1 MPRFFLVPVL
11 LVALTA
17 CRERNLLPT
26 EPGDPQLP
34 SSVTVAGT
42 IRDYH
47 SRAPV
52 AGVTFTLGPVQLT
65 TDANGRYSTTL
76 PRGGHNAY
84 FENTGLGS
92 VLALTSR
99 DDADLLINGGSCRSR
114 YGNVVDALT
123 GRPIAGA
130 TINLGGMHTTAADG
144 SYRIDMSCSLEHD
157 SGTGFIRITHPDYR
171 DGSSAYRMEYLA
183 PPQRL
188 DIALTRK

>member
-1 MPRFFLVPVL
+1 MRRVL
-11 LVALTA
+11 LLLIVVSLVS

-26 EPGDPQLP
+26 EPGDSQLP
-34 SSVTVAGT
+34 ASVTIAGT
-42 IRDYH
+42 VRDFH

-52 AGVTFTLGPVQLT
+52 AGVTFTLGPLQLT

-76 PRGGHNAY
+76 PRGGHDAY
-84 FENTGLGS
+84 VDGTGLGR

-114 YGNVVDALT
+114 YGTVVDART
-123 GRPIAGA
+123 GRAIAGA
-130 TINLGGMHTTAADG
+130 TITLGGTHTTATDG
-144 SYRIDMSCSLEHD
+144 SYRIDMSCSLEHS
-157 SGTGFIRITHPDYR
+157 SGTGFIRLTHPDYR
-171 DGSSAYRMEYLA
+171 DGSSAYRLESLA